1 VWSACF
7 SGGYF
12 AKLTAGGETIKK
24 SQNYV
29 FEWSS
34 PDDDDIQT
42 RVDALKTV
50 TIAYSGSHSSGS
62 ACEGKAGGGAGDNV
76 AVLTG
81 SFPHKPQVSNGFS
94 DGSIGDGTVFE
105 GGNALHV
112 AFRRVARE
120 QEGITL
126 KQLDKALLQ
135 ELKRQDTMRDSKGG
149 PFCCAARY
157 KKDDL
162 IYQER
167 KDTCEH
173 EMKCAGQVIKA
184 PVTDRQFT
192 MALTDASIG
201 ETNNFKMVACSVD
214 TPATCENLKEKQLRH
229 FEGFGGYKLQS
240 KIVYEVK
247 GFDFYPFIAGTL
259 DNKVADYF
267 PLHGLRCDSFE
278 GVRGQIALGA
288 DDKFNVAAECQKLAE
303 SGIRKEWF
311 GFRNAD
317 ECCASRLME
326 YPLDTFNKVKDEIA
340 PMCVKMETPTSGAT
354 APLWQIA
361 GFRETAE
368 FTGQT
373 DCWAAYLRTA
383 DDDAKW
389 KVDLETRFKLRK
401 TLFIVNHILEGK
413 KLTCPAA

>member
-1 VWSACF
+1 MEARYRGKGNEAQIGDEHLSKDELKTDWLAPFCGTPEAKLLVVWSACF

-12 AKLTAGGETIKK
+12 AKLTAGGAHPPLHHPRSSVRNIPHHPLPGETIKK

-81 SFPHKPQVSNGFS
+81 SFPHKPQVSNSFS

-112 AFRRVARE
+112 AFRKIARE

-126 KQLDKALLQ
+126 KQLDKALIQ
-135 ELKRQDTMRDSKGG
+135 ELKRQDTMRDSEGG

-157 KKDDL
+157 QRDGL
-162 IYQER
+162 IYQKQ

-173 EMKCAGQVIKA
+173 EMKCAGKVIKV
-184 PVTDRQFT
+184 PVTDWQFT

-214 TPATCENLKEKQLRH
+214 TPATCENLEEKQLLH

-259 DNKVADYF
+259 DNKVACKGR
-267 PLHGLRCDSFE
+267 GLLPTARPA
-278 GVRGQIALGA
+278 VRQL
-288 DDKFNVAAECQKLAE
+288 
-303 SGIRKEWF
+303 
-311 GFRNAD
+311 
-317 ECCASRLME
+317 
-326 YPLDTFNKVKDEIA
+326 
-340 PMCVKMETPTSGAT
+340 
-354 APLWQIA
+354 
-361 GFRETAE
+361 
-368 FTGQT
+368 
-373 DCWAAYLRTA
+373 
-383 DDDAKW
+383 
-389 KVDLETRFKLRK
+389 
-401 TLFIVNHILEGK
+401 
-413 KLTCPAA
+413 